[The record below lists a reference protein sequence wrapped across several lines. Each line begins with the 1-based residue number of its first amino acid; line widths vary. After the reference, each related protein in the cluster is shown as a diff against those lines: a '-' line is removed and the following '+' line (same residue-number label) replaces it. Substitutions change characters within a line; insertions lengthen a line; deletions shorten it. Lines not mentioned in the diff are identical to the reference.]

1 MRSRTTASYPPSR
14 ARCRPSTPSWATS
27 TTNPSAVR
35 PRRTAEA
42 SRRSSSTT
50 STRTVPVWRT
60 LPSPVAGLSGCSQR
74 RYGTVGYMIQAPK
87 LSRRARWA
95 IPAGALV
102 ITGGVL
108 AGSLITAA
116 QAAPGLPART
126 AAQLLAEVA
135 DSTPPPLTGT
145 VVETASFGLPALPA
159 TGNPTSLS
167 SLLTGSHTIRIWYA
181 SPQHFRLAVPQSLSE
196 SDVIRD
202 GRTAWLWQS
211 TLNKVTKFTLPAHSA
226 QQAVPKQALTPQQA
240 AQQVLAAVGP
250 TTTVR
255 VDSNVTV
262 AGQAAYALVLAP
274 KDARS
279 LIGQVQIDVDGHNGV
294 PLRLQVF
301 ARGSSSPAFQV
312 GYTDIAFVKPAA
324 ADLSFTPPPGAT
336 VTQVNLSDHPAGAR
350 ARPDVT
356 TTGSGWLTVLDLPS
370 SELTSGAGPGSGHSP
385 GDDAAVLRTLLAA
398 ATPVHGAWGS
408 GRLLRTSLVS
418 VLITDQGNAFIGAVQ
433 PSVLYAAAAAQPH

>member
-1 MRSRTTASYPPSR
+1 
-14 ARCRPSTPSWATS
+14 
-27 TTNPSAVR
+27 
-35 PRRTAEA
+35 
-42 SRRSSSTT
+42 
-50 STRTVPVWRT
+50 
-60 LPSPVAGLSGCSQR
+60 
-74 RYGTVGYMIQAPK
+74 MIQPPK

-95 IPAGALV
+95 IPASALV
-102 ITGGVL
+102 VTGGVL
-108 AGSLITAA
+108 AGTLISSA

-145 VVETASFGLPALPA
+145 VVETASFGLPSLPA

-167 SLLTGSHTIRIWYA
+167 SLLTGSHTIRVWYA
-181 SPQHFRLAVPQSLSE
+181 SPGHFRLAAPQSLSE

-211 TLNKVTKFTLPAHSA
+211 TLNKVTKYTLPANAPEKGSGSVP
-226 QQAVPKQALTPQQA
+226 QQPLTPQQA
-240 AQQVLAAVGP
+240 AKQVLAAVGP

-279 LIGQVQIDVDGHNGV
+279 LIGQVQIDVDGSNSV

-301 ARGSSSPAFQV
+301 ARGASSPAFQV
-312 GYTDIAFVKPAA
+312 GYTDIHFVKPAA
-324 ADLSFTPPPGAT
+324 ADLNFTPPPGAT
-336 VTQVNLSDHPAGAR
+336 VTQVNLSDHPGGNMDHATPG
-350 ARPDVT
+350 VT
-356 TTGSGWLTVLDLPS
+356 TSGSGWLTVLELPS
-370 SELTSGAGPGSGHSP
+370 STLTPGAGGSSA
-385 GDDAAVLRTLLAA
+385 GDSTAVLRTLLAA
-398 ATPVHGAWGS
+398 ATPVHGTWGS

-418 VLITDQGNAFIGAVQ
+418 ALLTDQGSMFLGAVQ
-433 PSVLYAAAAAQPH
+433 PSVLYAAAAAHPH

>member
-1 MRSRTTASYPPSR
+1 MTQ
-14 ARCRPSTPSWATS
+14 
-27 TTNPSAVR
+27 V
-35 PRRTAEA
+35 
-42 SRRSSSTT
+42 
-50 STRTVPVWRT
+50 
-60 LPSPVAGLSGCSQR
+60 
-74 RYGTVGYMIQAPK
+74 PK

-102 ITGGVL
+102 VTGGVL
-108 AGSLITAA
+108 AGTLISSA

-126 AAQLLAEVA
+126 AAELLAEVA

-167 SLLTGSHTIRIWYA
+167 SLLTGSHTIRAWYA
-181 SPQHFRLAVPQSLSE
+181 SPGHFRLAVPQSLSE

-211 TLNKVTKFTLPAHSA
+211 TLNKVTKFTLPAHVAEKGSGSVP
-226 QQAVPKQALTPQQA
+226 QQPLTPEQA

-279 LIGQVQIDVDGHNGV
+279 LVGQVQIDVDGHNGV

-336 VTQVNLSDHPAGAR
+336 VSQVNLSDSHPGANTNH
-350 ARPDVT
+350 AAPGVT
-356 TTGSGWLTVLDLPS
+356 TIGSGWLTVLELPS
-370 SELTSGAGPGSGHSP
+370 STLTPGAPAAGGPASGGPPAGDST
-385 GDDAAVLRTLLAA
+385 AVLRTLLAS
-398 ATPVHGAWGS
+398 ATPVHGTWGS
-408 GRLLRTSLVS
+408 GRLLRTGLVS
-418 VLITDQGNAFIGAVQ
+418 VLITDQGPTFIGAVQ
-433 PSVLYAAAAAQPH
+433 PSVLYAAAAAHPH

>member
-1 MRSRTTASYPPSR
+1 
-14 ARCRPSTPSWATS
+14 
-27 TTNPSAVR
+27 
-35 PRRTAEA
+35 
-42 SRRSSSTT
+42 
-50 STRTVPVWRT
+50 
-60 LPSPVAGLSGCSQR
+60 
-74 RYGTVGYMIQAPK
+74 MIQAPK

-108 AGSLITAA
+108 AGSLISSA

-145 VVETASFGLPALPA
+145 VVETASFGLPSLPA

-167 SLLTGSHTIRIWYA
+167 SLLTGSHTIRVWYA
-181 SPQHFRLAVPQSLSE
+181 SPGHFRLAVPQSLSE

-211 TLNKVTKFTLPAHSA
+211 TLNKVTKFTLPAHGAGSGS
-226 QQAVPKQALTPQQA
+226 VPRQPLTPQQA

-301 ARGSSSPAFQV
+301 ARGASSPAFQV
-312 GYTDIAFVKPAA
+312 GYTDIHFVKPAA

-336 VTQVNLSDHPAGAR
+336 VTQVNLSDHPGGAR
-350 ARPDVT
+350 DHATPDVT
-356 TTGSGWLTVLDLPS
+356 TTGSGWLTVLELPS
-370 SELTSGAGPGSGHSP
+370 SALTGASAPGSGHSR
-385 GDDAAVLRTLLAA
+385 GDDGAVLRTLLAA

-418 VLITDQGNAFIGAVQ
+418 VLITDQGHTFVGAVQ

>member
-1 MRSRTTASYPPSR
+1 M
-14 ARCRPSTPSWATS
+14 
-27 TTNPSAVR
+27 VQ
-35 PRRTAEA
+35 
-42 SRRSSSTT
+42 
-50 STRTVPVWRT
+50 
-60 LPSPVAGLSGCSQR
+60 L
-74 RYGTVGYMIQAPK
+74 PK

-102 ITGGVL
+102 VTGAVL
-108 AGSLITAA
+108 AGSLITTA

-135 DSTPPPLTGT
+135 DSTTPPLTGT

-159 TGNPTSLS
+159 TANPTSLS
-167 SLLTGSHTIRIWYA
+167 SLLTGSHTIRVWYA
-181 SPQHFRLAVPQSLSE
+181 SAQHFRLAAPQSLSE

-211 TLNKVTKFTLPAHSA
+211 TLNKVTKFTLPAHA
-226 QQAVPKQALTPQQA
+226 AEKDTVPQQPLTPQQA
-240 AQQVLAAVGP
+240 ARQVLAAVGP

-255 VDSNVTV
+255 VDSNVMV

-279 LIGQVQIDVDGHNGV
+279 LVGQVQIDVDGSNGV

-301 ARGSSSPAFQV
+301 ARGASSPAFQV
-312 GYTDIAFVKPAA
+312 GYTEIHFVSPAP
-324 ADLSFTPPPGAT
+324 ADLTFTPPPGAT
-336 VTQVNLSDHPAGAR
+336 VTQVNLSGGAPGGAR
-350 ARPDVT
+350 DHTMPDVT
-356 TTGSGWLTVLDLPS
+356 TTGSGWLTVLELPS
-370 SELTSGAGPGSGHSP
+370 STLTPGANASGGGTSAGDS
-385 GDDAAVLRTLLAA
+385 AAVLRALLLA

-418 VLITDQGNAFIGAVQ
+418 VLMTDQGSTYVGAVQ
-433 PSVLYAAAAAQPH
+433 PSVLYAAASQGA

>member
-1 MRSRTTASYPPSR
+1 MTQ
-14 ARCRPSTPSWATS
+14 
-27 TTNPSAVR
+27 V
-35 PRRTAEA
+35 
-42 SRRSSSTT
+42 
-50 STRTVPVWRT
+50 
-60 LPSPVAGLSGCSQR
+60 
-74 RYGTVGYMIQAPK
+74 PK

-102 ITGGVL
+102 VTGGVL
-108 AGSLITAA
+108 AGTLISSA

-135 DSTPPPLTGT
+135 DSTTPPLTGT

-167 SLLTGSHTIRIWYA
+167 SLLTGSHTIRVWYA
-181 SPQHFRLAVPQSLSE
+181 SPAHFRLAVPQSLSE

-211 TLNKVTKFTLPAHSA
+211 TLNKVTKFTLPANAPAKA
-226 QQAVPKQALTPQQA
+226 QPNQTLPQQPLTPQQA
-240 AQQVLAAVGP
+240 AKQVLAAVGP
-250 TTTVR
+250 TTTVK

-279 LIGQVQIDVDGHNGV
+279 LIGQVQIDVDGSNGV

-301 ARGSSSPAFQV
+301 ARGASSPAFQV

-336 VTQVNLSDHPAGAR
+336 VTQVNLSDSHPGASMNH
-350 ARPDVT
+350 ATPDVT
-356 TTGSGWLTVLDLPS
+356 TIGSGWLTVLELPS
-370 SELTSGAGPGSGHSP
+370 SALTPGVPASGGPPAGDST
-385 GDDAAVLRTLLAA
+385 AVLRTMLAA

-418 VLITDQGNAFIGAVQ
+418 VLITDQGPTLIGAVQ
-433 PSVLYAAAAAQPH
+433 PSVLYAAAAAHPH